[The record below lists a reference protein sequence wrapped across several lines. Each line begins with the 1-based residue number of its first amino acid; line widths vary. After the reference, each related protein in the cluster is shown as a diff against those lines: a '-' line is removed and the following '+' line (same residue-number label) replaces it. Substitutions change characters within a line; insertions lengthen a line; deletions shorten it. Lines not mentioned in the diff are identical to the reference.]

1 MSDKWSTILQIASS
15 HLDQFPAFQRVLF
28 IFVRDS
34 KTKIRSILLLF
45 MLKMLFLTAIRDLS
59 LKFSSMT

>member
-15 HLDQFPAFQRVLF
+15 HLDQFTAFHGVLF
-28 IFVRDS
+28 FVRDS